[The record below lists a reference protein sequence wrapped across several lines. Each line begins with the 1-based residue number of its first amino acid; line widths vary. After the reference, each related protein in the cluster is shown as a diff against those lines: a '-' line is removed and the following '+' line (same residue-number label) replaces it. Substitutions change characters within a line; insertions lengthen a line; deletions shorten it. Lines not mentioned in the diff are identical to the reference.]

1 MIEADLAVVDA
12 AELVTIPGP
21 APKIGPRLAEAGVV
35 SRGCLAA
42 RDGLIVFVGDEREYR
57 RQVRL
62 ARHGVEIDATGR
74 TVLPGFVDPH
84 THLPFAGS
92 RENEFVERLEGATY
106 ESIAARGGG
115 ILATVRA
122 TRQAGIDD
130 LVRLGKGRLDIMLR
144 HGTTTVEA
152 KSGYGLRLEDELKQ
166 LRAVQRLH
174 DIHPVDLV
182 PTFLGAHVVPPEWGD
197 DARGCR
203 PMASMPEPVRRPQ
216 YAPGVQ
222 LTLSLKG
229 QVVQKFSFD
238 KPEITV
244 GRDPYCDVFVE
255 RGAFTVEEA
264 ERILDAASRYGL
276 GLRLHAEQR
285 SAAGGARLAARLGA
299 ASADHLEHV
308 TEEGIEAL
316 REAGTTA
323 VLLPG
328 ASFFL
333 REARDAPARRLIE
346 AGVPVALATDCN
358 PGTCPTEAMT
368 AILPLACLRLGMRPA
383 EAIAAATLNAAHA
396 LGLAAS
402 RGGLEVG
409 KAADLQVVD
418 VPNHL
423 HLAYHF
429 GVNHCRTVIKDGRV
443 VVEDGSIRGRDGN
456 EGGARPGTP

>member
-57 RQVRL
+57 RQVHL

-197 DARGCR
+197 DRAGYVREVAERMIPEVAREGLAR
-203 PMASMPEPVRRPQ
+203 
-216 YAPGVQ
+216 
-222 LTLSLKG
+222 
-229 QVVQKFSFD
+229 
-238 KPEITV
+238 
-244 GRDPYCDVFVE
+244 YCDVFVE

-264 ERILDAASRYGL
+264 ERILDAASRHGL

-285 SAAGGARLAARLGA
+285 SAGGGARLAARLGA

-368 AILPLACLRLGMRPA
+368 AILPLACLRLGMRPE

-402 RGGLEVG
+402 RGSLEVG

>member
-57 RQVRL
+57 RQVHL

-197 DARGCR
+197 DRAGYVREVAERMIPEVAREGLAR
-203 PMASMPEPVRRPQ
+203 
-216 YAPGVQ
+216 
-222 LTLSLKG
+222 
-229 QVVQKFSFD
+229 
-238 KPEITV
+238 
-244 GRDPYCDVFVE
+244 YCDVFVE

-264 ERILDAASRYGL
+264 ERILDAASRHGL

-285 SAAGGARLAARLGA
+285 SAGGGARLAARLGA

-402 RGGLEVG
+402 RGSLEVG